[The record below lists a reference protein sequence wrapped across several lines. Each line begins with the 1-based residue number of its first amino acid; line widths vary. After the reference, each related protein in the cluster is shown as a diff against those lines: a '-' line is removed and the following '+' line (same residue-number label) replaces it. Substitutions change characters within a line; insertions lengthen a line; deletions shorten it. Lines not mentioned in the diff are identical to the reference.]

1 MSGEKPLCII
11 VLSGVVS
18 VMVFTGRMKFNILF
32 SLLVTLVIDF
42 LIIKSIGFAF
52 LPMLAMSAV
61 FFAMSFLLGLTFIL
75 IAKEREKKA
84 G

>member
-1 MSGEKPLCII
+1 MSGEQPLCII

-32 SLLVTLVIDF
+32 SLLVTLAIDF

-61 FFAMSFLLGLTFIL
+61 FFAMSFLLGLIFIL
-75 IAKEREKKA
+75 IAKERGKKA